1 MIYLST
7 SMTLMDILMACV
19 GLVIGAAIVSAIA
32 VLIMIIAWRHF
43 GFDADIEQEWEVQDE

>member
-19 GLVIGAAIVSAIA
+19 GLVICAAIVSAIA

-43 GFDADIEQEWEVQDE
+43 GFDADIEQEWEAQDE